1 MKNKCVHYFLVAI
14 ASFAAFAASG
24 AKPNIDEGVKTMRAN
39 GSKTITGSD
48 ESVGLWIMSLGSSPL
63 EGHALRDAEA
73 GAEIDARKAIAGF
86 FQSSVSATSEMSVS
100 ETDGGISGSFQQWAR
115 TDINELLRG
124 CRIERTFTSGDFAYA
139 VALLT
144 QKSIDASDLM
154 KKAMAGERSGT
165 LKASATGTSKEDAVQ
180 KACRSA
186 LEQFFGSSVV
196 ASDVSFNDD
205 VRRRA
210 YADVQG
216 SVSAY
221 RVIVERP
228 EGDRVYVE
236 IVAEVNKDDLQESFG
251 AEMKSVG
258 DPVFLLDCQRED
270 LKILIADWMTQHG
283 IKVNEGTK
291 GADYKINVNPTFYQV
306 THPAN
311 GRKGIQLSLNLD
323 CFDKAGNKFFSLK
336 NDPRKAAAF
345 ISHPERQM
353 QICVDKAMAQMET
366 SLHQHVQKAVSNMVN
381 NGRQARLVFRNV
393 TTKEQARYLQQLVAA
408 INDMGTAGSASYA
421 LREDVQVATVRF
433 NLKGSLNDFIEDIK
447 KLNIGIPPP
456 LQVSTNK
463 AVFEF

>member
-1 MKNKCVHYFLVAI
+1 MRNANLILAVVASL
-14 ASFAAFAASG
+14 AVFAASG
-24 AKPNIDEGVKTMRAN
+24 AKPDIDEGVKTMRAN

-48 ESVGLWIMSLGSSPL
+48 DSVGLWIMALGSRSL
-63 EGHALRDAEA
+63 EGLSQKDADA
-73 GAEIDARKAIAGF
+73 MAEIDARKAIAGF
-86 FQSSVSATSEMSVS
+86 LQSSISATAEMSVTESGAGSS
-100 ETDGGISGSFQQWAR
+100 ESFKQWAR
-115 TDINELLRG
+115 TDINELLKG
-124 CRIERTFTSGDFAYA
+124 CRIERMFTSGDTAYA

-154 KKAMAGERSGT
+154 KRAMAGERPGT
-165 LKASATGTSKEDAVQ
+165 VRATATGSSKEDAVQ

-186 LEQFFGSSVV
+186 LEQFFGSSMV
-196 ASDVSFNDD
+196 ASDASFNDD

-236 IVAEVNKDDLQESFG
+236 IVAEINKDELKESFG

-291 GADYKINVNPTFYQV
+291 GADYKIKVNPTFYQV

-311 GRKGIQLSLNLD
+311 GRKGVQLSLNLD

-345 ISHPERQM
+345 ISHQERQM
-353 QICVDKAMAQMET
+353 QICVDKAMAQMEKP
-366 SLHQHVQKAVSNMVN
+366 LHQHVQKAVSSMVN

-393 TTKEQARYLQQLVAA
+393 TTKEQTGYLQQLVAV

-421 LREDVQVATVRF
+421 LREDVLVATVRF
-433 NLKGSLNDFIEDIK
+433 NLKGNLNDFIEDIK